1 MPMRGDRGDTKR
13 IGDEAAAWHARMLE
27 PTSADEV
34 AAFEAW
40 LDEAPEHARAY
51 HEVQCV
57 SSLGANLPNRLLH
70 DQPAASTW
78 RLRPAFGLAAA
89 IVLVVLAGVWLV
101 APGAQPAY
109 AAISNPGPAIRA
121 VRLTDGSKIILD
133 AQTELAVGL
142 ESDAREVRIAS
153 GRARFTVAPG
163 DERPFSVSTP
173 AGTVTA
179 RGTVFDVALV
189 EEVTKVFVIEGIV
202 DLADHEQAQHSD
214 KMAVRSGQAVELRD
228 GRVRPTAIN
237 QLEARWPAGRLPFDE
252 ATLASVVQMANR
264 EGDPDIMLESD
275 AVASL
280 KVTGVFDI
288 RDTRELA
295 RKLAATHDLR
305 AQEDGGSI
313 IIAP

>member
-57 SSLGANLPNRLLH
+57 SSLGANLPRRLLH
-70 DQPAASTW
+70 DEPATSTW

-89 IVLVVLAGVWLV
+89 VVLMILAGVWLV

-109 AAISNPGPAIRA
+109 AAVSNPGPAIRT
-121 VRLTDGSKIILD
+121 VRLTDGSKVVLD
-133 AQTELAVGL
+133 AQTELAVAL
-142 ESDAREVRIAS
+142 EDDAREVRITS
-153 GRARFTVAPG
+153 GRARFTVASE
-163 DERPFSVSTP
+163 DKRPFSVSTP

-179 RGTVFDVALV
+179 RSTVFDVALS
-189 EEVTKVFVIEGIV
+189 EESTKVFVIEGIV
-202 DLADHEQAQHSD
+202 DISDHERTKGSD
-214 KMAVRSGQAVELRD
+214 ATPVRSGQAVELRD
-228 GRVRPTAIN
+228 GRVRATVIDR
-237 QLEARWPAGRLPFDE
+237 LEARWPAGRLPFDE
-252 ATLASVVQMANR
+252 ATLASVVQMANLQG
-264 EGDPDIMLESD
+264 EPDIVLEND

-288 RDTRELA
+288 RDTRALA

-313 IIAP
+313 IIAR